1 MPLPKRLFCLTVIGN
16 ALRLPLTLH
25 HLSRPVTLCSEV
37 LR

>member
-1 MPLPKRLFCLTVIGN
+1 LTVIGN

-37 LR
+37 LG